1 MVNEHVKKC
10 MLFQVFTRQKRPMVH
25 LKVAGELDMHFSD
38 KIFSKLFAHEQ
49 PLFYLFKEAHLQLSF
64 QFQNTLLLVENRRFA
79 VPGTN

>member
-1 MVNEHVKKC
+1 

-25 LKVAGELDMHFSD
+25 LKVAGELDMRFSD
-38 KIFSKLFAHEQ
+38 NTFSKLFAHEQ

-64 QFQNTLLLVENRRFA
+64 QFQNTLLVENRRFA